1 MSGLHIIGMAI
12 TLALVAG
19 VSIYSGRKVKSAA
32 DFDVGGKRAGSI
44 EVAAAI
50 MGTLVGGSSTIGTA
64 QLAFDYGMSA
74 WWFTLGGG
82 IACLLLAL
90 FFIVPMRAK
99 NRSTIVEI
107 ISAEFGK
114 TAGVTSAL
122 LSSAGTF
129 INIISQLLS
138 ATAILA
144 LVFPRMDILSALLLT
159 AALMALY
166 VVFGGVRGA
175 AMVGQVKLLLIY
187 LTVIVSGVT
196 ALRLGG
202 GVGAYFAELDHQRY
216 FHLFARGVGKDAGA
230 GLSLLLGVLCT
241 QSYAQA
247 FLAGK
252 TDAAARRGA
261 LISAVMVP
269 IVGIGGILV
278 GLYMRRF
285 VPELASAKLALPQFI
300 STHMPPVLCGVI
312 FAALFIA
319 VVGTGAGLALG
330 ISSTISNNLV
340 KSWKSPRQ
348 KLLFS
353 RALIMALLLAA
364 CFLSTGTIGD
374 TILGFA
380 FMSMG
385 LRGAVI
391 FAPLCC
397 ALWLPGRVDRRW
409 ATAGI
414 VAGPLTVLL
423 FGLLGTL
430 PFDPLFMGI
439 FVAMGCCAVGC
450 VVRSPLAGFKSGEKE
465 GRHGH

>member
-19 VSIYSGRKVKSAA
+19 VSICSGRKVKSAA
-32 DFDVGGKRAGSI
+32 DFDVGGKRAGSV
-44 EVAAAI
+44 EGAAAI

-107 ISAEFGK
+107 ISVEFGK

-144 LVFPRMDILSALLLT
+144 LVFPRMDILPALLLT

-196 ALRLGG
+196 AL
-202 GVGAYFAELDHQRY
+202 H
-216 FHLFARGVGKDAGA
+216 
-230 GLSLLLGVLCT
+230 
-241 QSYAQA
+241 
-247 FLAGK
+247 
-252 TDAAARRGA
+252 RRG
-261 LISAVMVP
+261 
-269 IVGIGGILV
+269 GYRGG
-278 GLYMRRF
+278 
-285 VPELASAKLALPQFI
+285 P
-300 STHMPPVLCGVI
+300 
-312 FAALFIA
+312 
-319 VVGTGAGLALG
+319 
-330 ISSTISNNLV
+330 
-340 KSWKSPRQ
+340 
-348 KLLFS
+348 
-353 RALIMALLLAA
+353 LLLA
-364 CFLSTGTIGD
+364 
-374 TILGFA
+374 
-380 FMSMG
+380 
-385 LRGAVI
+385 R
-391 FAPLCC
+391 
-397 ALWLPGRVDRRW
+397 
-409 ATAGI
+409 
-414 VAGPLTVLL
+414 TVL
-423 FGLLGTL
+423 
-430 PFDPLFMGI
+430 
-439 FVAMGCCAVGC
+439 VA
-450 VVRSPLAGFKSGEKE
+450 E
-465 GRHGH
+465 GSVWYNK